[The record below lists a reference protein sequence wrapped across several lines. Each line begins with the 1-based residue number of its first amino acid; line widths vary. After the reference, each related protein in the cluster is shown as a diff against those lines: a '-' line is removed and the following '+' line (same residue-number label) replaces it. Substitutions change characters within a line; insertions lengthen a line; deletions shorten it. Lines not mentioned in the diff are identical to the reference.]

1 MQAFDKAVGLRAL
14 DAGGTVLDLLEL
26 EEQLVGMAAVRP
38 AAELAAVVAQ
48 DRGDL
53 GLVLLKGRQHVG
65 VDQVHGGDRHLV
77 GVEPGHGVE
86 IGRAS
91 CRERVWQDVENPV
104 DAVSLKKNKK

>member
-1 MQAFDKAVGLRAL
+1 MRISDWSSDVCSSDLLVLLLATLDAEVLGEQGAVQAFDKAVGLRAL

-65 VDQVHGGDRHLV
+65 V
-77 GVEPGHGVE
+77 E
-86 IGRAS
+86 IGRAH
-91 CRERVWQDVENPV
+91 V
-104 DAVSLKKNKK
+104 